1 MPGMSAEFDKAL
13 RALLTDPATGDL
25 YNECQVRM
33 AGVYM
38 ALAVGGVIVLIA
50 LAMGLGEGR

>member
-1 MPGMSAEFDKAL
+1 MSAEFDKAL

-25 YNECQVRM
+25 YKECRVRM
-33 AGVYM
+33 AGVYT
-38 ALAVGGVIVLIA
+38 ALAVAGVIVLIA